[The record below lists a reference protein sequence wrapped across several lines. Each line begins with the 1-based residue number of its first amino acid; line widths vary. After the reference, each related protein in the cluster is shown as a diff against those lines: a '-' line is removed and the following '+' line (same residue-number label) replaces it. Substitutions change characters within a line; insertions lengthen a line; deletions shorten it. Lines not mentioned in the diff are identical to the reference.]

1 MENRTYARGQPIDE
15 TCAAMPRTKARATD
29 FGVRLT
35 ELRKAAG
42 YTQAELAAT
51 LGTSQRMVA
60 YYETRAEHAPTA
72 LLPEMAQALGVTV
85 EELLGIKPV
94 KKTKKTDT
102 RLQRRLQQIEKM
114 EARERRQ
121 LLQVI
126 DAFIEREHLRR
137 TRSAA

>member
-1 MENRTYARGQPIDE
+1 MQTRTYPCGHPTPQTFDP
-15 TCAAMPRTKARATD
+15 MPRTKARATD
-29 FGVRLT
+29 FGARLT

-42 YTQAELAAT
+42 YTQAELATT

-60 YYETRAEHAPTA
+60 YYETRAEHAPPA

-94 KKTKKTDT
+94 RKTKKSDT

-126 DAFIEREHLRR
+126 DAFIEREQLRR
-137 TRSAA
+137 THRAA